1 MTEPVVFK
9 FEGRRQA
16 GLSIIAALKAAIEH
30 AIATKGFA
38 NIALSGGSTPEP
50 IYTELAKEIIDWSK
64 VTIALVDERWVDV
77 DNNGSNEAMLHRA
90 FKNAKGAKIIG
101 MKTDA
106 PDYVKGAMGIET
118 LYEILRPFDAI
129 VMGMGNDAHTA
140 SWFMGANHLDEVL
153 SLDCSKTIAA
163 IDASHS
169 EVGKA
174 FPHRLTL
181 TLPPIAECA
190 MVLLLIFGDDKLEVL
205 ERSVTGEGSS
215 PIAILSQRA
224 THGLVAF
231 WAK

>member
-1 MTEPVVFK
+1 MKSPVTFK
-9 FEGRRQA
+9 FEERRQA
-16 GLSIIAALKAAIEH
+16 GHSIIAAISAAIEH
-30 AIATKGFA
+30 AIKTKGFA

-50 IYTELAKEIIDWSK
+50 IYTELANENIDWSK
-64 VTIALVDERWVDV
+64 VTIALVDERWVDI
-77 DNNGSNEAMLHRA
+77 DDKGSNEAMLRRA
-90 FKNAKGAKIIG
+90 FSNAKGVKIIG

-106 PDYVKGAMGIET
+106 PDYLIGAQNIEET
-118 LYEILRPFDAI
+118 YKKLRPFDAI

-153 SLDCSKTIAA
+153 SLDCGKTIAA

-174 FPHRLTL
+174 YPQRLTL
-181 TLPPIAECA
+181 TMPPIAECT

-205 ERSVTGEGSS
+205 EQSVTGEGSS

-224 THGLVAF
+224 AHGLVAF